1 MTRRD
6 RILTRLPNT
15 SSAARGHVAA
25 IREWHALSLSGF
37 LSDLTQLYTQRCTF
51 YADEGGGDDYI
62 FLSHILLIVVRYS

>member
-1 MTRRD
+1 MTRRH

-37 LSDLTQLYTQRCTF
+37 LSDLTQLYTQRGAF
-51 YADEGGGDDYI
+51 HADKGEGDDYI
-62 FLSHILLIVVRYS
+62 FLSYILLISV